1 MKQDGRNLS
10 VIPFNIV
17 MHHTRSDSFTMPSY
31 HWHNGYEIYL
41 FLEGNIKH
49 SVEQHCVYPKRG
61 CLCAIRPAELHRS
74 EVLDNS
80 PYERISIEIRG
91 QYLDELTRSSPDLK
105 SCFINRPL
113 GINCHVQLCEKDIDT
128 FTELSH
134 RLMDSLKSTEDGQDA
149 LTKAVLLELLILTN
163 SCFRNPDHIRSGS
176 AIPAPVLE
184 TMQYVNDHLT
194 DNLTLQTV
202 GHAIHYDPGYV
213 SRKFH
218 DITGLPVS
226 KYITYKRILN
236 ARKLLLEGTEPK
248 IAAAKSGFHD
258 YSVFYRSFVRLVGQ
272 SPSAFLSENRH
283 YI

>member
-10 VIPFNIV
+10 VIPSNIV
-17 MHHTRSDSFTMPSY
+17 MHHSRSDHFTMPSY

-41 FLEGNIKH
+41 FLAGNIKH

-61 CLCAIRPAELHRS
+61 CLCAIRPAELHRC
-74 EVLDNS
+74 EVLDTT

-91 QYLDELTRSSPDLK
+91 QYLDELCRSSADLK
-105 SCFINRPL
+105 ACFLNRPL
-113 GINCHVQLCEKDIDT
+113 GINCHVQLCEKDIQT
-128 FTELSH
+128 FTDLSH
-134 RLMDSLKSTEDGQDA
+134 KLLDSLKSREDGQDT

-184 TMQYVNDHLT
+184 TMQYINEHLT
-194 DNLTLQTV
+194 ENLTLQTV

-226 KYITYKRILN
+226 MYITYKRILN
-236 ARKLLLEGTEPK
+236 ARKLLLEGAEPK
-248 IAAAKSGFHD
+248 LAAINSGFRD

-272 SPSAFLSENRH
+272 SPSAFLSENKH
-283 YI
+283 IT